1 MDNWVMEVLTNS
13 ATPVSVSLP
22 AGRTAV
28 ALAGSHNCVILD
40 NASVMCWGS
49 GSGGSLGNANSAVQT
64 TPVYVDLGTNRIP
77 VKIASYGTTCVV
89 FDDGSLTCWG
99 GQSYGETLTLPVNY
113 TLPAGRTAFDVAIG
127 EEDNDIYVYVH
138 LDDNRVCR
146 TTSYTDCDYVE
157 YGRNWGSSVVDTY
170 ESTHLTAVAIS
181 AGHGGLCAVLVN
193 GMLRCTDGAHYYGTY
208 AMAHTYD
215 MVGGFSNTGSG
226 SGGHSS
232 GGMTGITGATCTV
245 SPALPAG
252 LSIDSSTCT
261 ISGTP
266 TAVASNTTY
275 TIVAT
280 LNNVNY
286 QGTFWLS
293 SSYYELI
300 PSVEGADLTVDK
312 AMDDITFQYNASAAS
327 GSPGRWRRLSHQHS
341 RGTEHGWRTLSHM
354 RHRGQWQR
362 GVLGRQFRWPTR

>member
-1 MDNWVMEVLTNS
+1 MHDTP
-13 ATPVSVSLP
+13 TPVSVSLP

-28 ALAGSHNCVILD
+28 ALAGKCVILD

-49 GSGGSLGNANSAVQT
+49 GSGGALGNANSAVQT
-64 TPVYVDLGTNRIP
+64 TPVYVDLGTNRTP

-127 EEDNDIYVYVH
+127 EEDNDRYVYVH

-146 TTSYTDCDYVE
+146 TASYNDNCDYVD
-157 YGRNWGSSVVDTY
+157 YGRLFSHYSRGTLY
-170 ESTHLTAVAIS
+170 ESTDLTAVAIS
-181 AGHGGLCAVLVN
+181 AGDGGLCAVLAN
-193 GMLRCTDGAHYYGTY
+193 GMLRCTDGPYHYGTY
-208 AMAHTYD
+208 GMAHTYD

-266 TAVASNTTY
+266 TALASNTTY

-300 PSVEGADLTVDK
+300 PSVEGEHLLTNE
-312 AMDDITFQYNASAAS
+312 AMQDIT
-327 GSPGRWRRLSHQHS
+327 
-341 RGTEHGWRTLSHM
+341 
-354 RHRGQWQR
+354 
-362 GVLGRQFRWPTR
+362 LGKCK